1 MKGRPALARDRNAAP
16 ERHTGPTRPS
26 ARHGTPTGPRT
37 QARPIQHRKG
47 QTLDQEIATLAAEV
61 AALSAANAA
70 GNTVGAELY
79 YYLTIPLMVLI
90 HAGFLAYEM
99 GASRM
104 KNVLASSIKNILALA
119 FLVPTFYYFGW
130 FVYWAFPTGFGMGV
144 GPFEISGWDY
154 AVAAANP
161 AGPVMG
167 PNLDDAATGIFW
179 GAFTLF
185 AATTASIMSG
195 AVIERIQLIGFIL
208 LAIVLGAFAWILG
221 AAWGWHADGWL
232 VQQFG
237 YHDFGAAGVVHM
249 VAGFF
254 ALGVLVNLGPR
265 LGKFNADGTANH
277 LAGHSVPLTLIGLML
292 IIVGFFGFLM
302 GCVIYPGEGWSWSAT
317 QFTTIYGTPMNLSAM
332 TFNILM
338 GFAGGIIGAW
348 MTTRD
353 PFWMMS
359 GALGGIISCAAGL
372 DLWWPPLAF
381 AVAFAG
387 GAALPFAARML
398 ERMGI
403 DDAVGAVSVHG
414 ILGAWGLIAVGIFAS
429 GYPAFYG
436 TDVVEIS
443 LVGQLVGTAVMAA
456 LGFVPGYLVSLALK
470 AAGMLRVPR
479 QAEVNGLDITKVPA
493 IAYPEGPVAAP
504 KGPAAPAE

>member
-1 MKGRPALARDRNAAP
+1 M
-16 ERHTGPTRPS
+16 EE
-26 ARHGTPTGPRT
+26 
-37 QARPIQHRKG
+37 
-47 QTLDQEIATLAAEV
+47 EIAKLAADV
-61 AALSAANAA
+61 AALSTSTA
-70 GNTVGAELY
+70 GANTVSAELY

-90 HAGFLAYEM
+90 HVGFLAYEM

-104 KNVLASSIKNILALA
+104 KNVLASSIKNILAFA

-130 FVYWAFPTGFGMGV
+130 FVYWAFPTGFSLST

-161 AGPVMG
+161 AGAVMG

-195 AVIERIQLIGFIL
+195 AVIERIQLTGFLILAIL
-208 LAIVLGAFAWILG
+208 LGSFVWILG
-221 AAWGWHADGWL
+221 GAWGWHADGWL
-232 VQQFG
+232 VQKFG

-254 ALGVLVNLGPR
+254 ALGVVINLGPR
-265 LGKFNADGTANH
+265 IGKFNADGTANH
-277 LAGHSVPLTLIGLML
+277 LAGHSMPLTLIGLMM
-292 IIVGFFGFLM
+292 IIAGFFGFLM

-338 GFAGGIIGAW
+338 GFAGGIIGSW

-381 AVAFAG
+381 AVAFVG
-387 GAALPFAARML
+387 GAALPYMSDFIEKL
-398 ERMGI
+398 GL
-403 DDAVGAVSVHG
+403 DDAVGAITVHG
-414 ILGAWGLIAVGIFAS
+414 LLGAWGLISVGIFAS

-436 TDVVEIS
+436 ENVVEIS
-443 LVGQLVGTAVMAA
+443 LTGQLVGTVVMGL
-456 LGFVPGYLVSLALK
+456 LGFIPGYLASLLLK
-470 AAGMLRVPR
+470 VMGLLRVPEK
-479 QAEVNGLDITKVPA
+479 AEVNGLDKTKVPA
-493 IAYPEGPVAAP
+493 VAYPEGII
-504 KGPAAPAE
+504 APAE